1 MKTKKLKIFYILIA
15 AFLLSAVALFIGF
28 FDLVG
33 AEAEVDAKGSGS
45 KRSPYLISSA
55 EDFISFAY
63 SVNEGNR
70 YKDAYFLQTAD
81 IDFNDAVITSVGVY
95 GNGNYF
101 YGVYDGGGHSL
112 SNFRIEDEG
121 RSTGLFGTLG
131 GTVRNLSLASG
142 TITGDC
148 VGGVAASSADG
159 TALIVNCFSSVTI
172 VSSNRGGGIADNFA
186 GTVYNCVSAA
196 KNNGSYAPLCGY
208 GARIVSNSYTLGKRV
223 NGSKSSNYT
232 AENSEVIG
240 AETLSSWEFVDKLN
254 GGIFSFAAER
264 GDIDLYK
271 DYKFWTLKG
280 GNVSLTEE
288 VSLKISSEWEGE
300 GTADEPYLIEG
311 FEDFLLLVERSNS
324 EEDFSGVYFLQTED
338 IDCHYY
344 PMGAV
349 SAVSGK
355 TSFEGYY
362 DGYGHTI
369 SNYCLDDGKEENTAL
384 FGRLGGGLYNL
395 GMENGYV
402 IGNCV
407 AGLAVN
413 SSSGETLIFNCYSK
427 AALYGNRAGGLV
439 DNFAGILQNCVSDAV
454 WNGKTAAP
462 AVGYLC
468 RDIEMVFSTGKVIES
483 ACYDIYTDNF
493 VLTVSSLY
501 SAGTTNTL
509 NVNADSIFFYRE
521 IVGLNGAAEWALD
534 TNGGFN
540 GILEKII
547 IYPSQGLKGKGTK
560 ANPYIV
566 ATVED
571 FIFFHDSVN
580 SGYAYNGR
588 YVRQTADL
596 DFEGLSLD
604 PVGIYDSGRY
614 FYGTYDGGG
623 HVIENLDVV
632 QDYGREMT
640 GLFGSLAGH
649 LYNLGYV
656 SGTVYGEIVGGFAN
670 YGSTAEGTI
679 VNCYFTGNIYAF
691 RASGIADSFRG
702 EIVNCWSDAVNLY
715 DGETVPLNAIVA
727 TKIIHCFSTGEI
739 NAAGYD
745 VSVDSCTINA
755 SLLKEE
761 RFITTLNA
769 GCLYAAREN
778 FCTLK
783 SLTAWK
789 LSSGKLRLGD
799 YFSKNYDSY
808 ISSFRGLGTKWSP
821 YRIRSAEDLKLL
833 QLITASGEEYKNQYF
848 IQTNNIDCSSLSGAI
863 PIAELQS
870 GVFYAVY
877 DGRGYE
883 ISNLEL
889 SSSIYDGACAFI
901 RTMGGT
907 VKNVCLNNCSF
918 TGTLSAGVACYADV
932 HATTRIVNC
941 LVTNSVV
948 RGFSASAGILC
959 YGTETRVYNCLYLSS
974 EERSSQYFCLR
985 ADRLYGCYTDVNL
998 TDENYL
1004 YTTRVKCYQIDGTTV
1019 ALSDA
1024 VDGLNENIISLKTL
1038 LNENIVGKYARFA
1051 LDGKTSVRFNGLF
1064 RITPANF
1071 DACMRVMRYDLNIYI
1086 AFVLAALVLVAS
1098 IMFDI
1103 GYAGYKRNLKV
1114 QELKR
1119 NEKEAASVPADY
1131 IDSPEK
1137 FLKKRRDGVYA
1148 AENKLIGLGGSERKE
1163 IGDDENRVKVDR
1175 HAGGRKPKSVPESG
1189 ELVLPVPKRK
1199 RGRPRKDAEAQLPV
1213 PQEGTQSAASAA
1225 ESEKETVGEKSSGG
1239 GEKASGNG
1247 EKSSGGGEKACGD
1260 GEKSS
1265 GSAAHRR
1272 IDRQRR

>member
-1 MKTKKLKIFYILIA
+1 MIKTKKSKIFYILIA
-15 AFLLSAVALFIGF
+15 VFLLSTTALFIGF
-28 FDLVG
+28 FHPSRVK
-33 AEAEVDAKGSGS
+33 AEADAKGNGS
-45 KRSPYLISSA
+45 EQSPYLISSA
-55 EDFISFAY
+55 ADFISFAY

-70 YKDAYFLQTAD
+70 YEGAYFLQTAD
-81 IDFNDAVITSVGVY
+81 IDFKNALIDSVGIY
-95 GNGNYF
+95 DSGNYF
-101 YGVYDGGGHSL
+101 YGTYDGGGHSID
-112 SNFRIEDEG
+112 NVRVDGAG
-121 RSTGLFGTLG
+121 RNAGLFGTLG

-148 VGGVAASSADG
+148 VGGIAVSSVDG
-159 TALIVNCFSSVTI
+159 TALIVNCYSAVTI
-172 VSSNRGGGIADNFA
+172 VSSKRGGGVADNFA
-186 GTVYNCVSAA
+186 GIVYNCVSAA

-208 GARIVSNSYTLGKRV
+208 GARIVSNSYTLGKRI

-232 AENSEVIG
+232 VENSEVVG
-240 AETLSSWEFVDKLN
+240 LESLSSWELVDKLN

-264 GDIDLYK
+264 GDIYLYK
-271 DYKFWTLKG
+271 DYKFWELEG
-280 GNVSLTEE
+280 ESVSLTEE
-288 VSLKISSEWEGE
+288 VSLNISSEWEGE
-300 GTADEPYLIEG
+300 GTEEEPYLIET
-311 FEDFLLLVERSNS
+311 FEDYLLLVERSNS
-324 EEDFSGVYFLQTED
+324 GEDFSGVCFLQTED

-344 PMGAV
+344 PTGAI

-362 DGYGHTI
+362 DGYSHTI
-369 SNYCLDDGKEENTAL
+369 SNYCFDDGKEENTAL

-395 GMENGYV
+395 GLENGYV
-402 IGNCV
+402 VGNCI

-427 AALYGNRAGGLV
+427 ATLYGNRAGGLV
-439 DNFAGILQNCVSDAV
+439 DNFAGILQNCVSDAI

-462 AVGYLC
+462 AIGYLC
-468 RDIEMVFSTGKVIES
+468 RDIEMVFSTGRVIEF
-483 ACYDIYTDNF
+483 ARYDIYVDNF
-493 VLTVSSLY
+493 IMTVSSLY
-501 SAGTTNTL
+501 GEETTYTL

-521 IVGLNGAAEWALD
+521 IVGLNGAAEWSLD
-534 TNGGFN
+534 TNGGFD

-571 FIFFHDSVN
+571 FVFFHDSVN

-596 DFEGLSLD
+596 DFEGMTLN
-604 PVGIYDSGRY
+604 PIGIYGSGRY

-623 HVIENLDVV
+623 HVVENLDVV

-640 GLFGSLAGH
+640 GLFGSLAGY

-656 SGTVYGEIVGGFAN
+656 SGTVYGEIAGGFAN

-679 VNCYFTGNIYAF
+679 VNCYFTGNLYAF

-702 EIVNCWSDAVNLY
+702 RIVNCWSDAVNLY

-745 VSVDSCTINA
+745 VAVDSCTIDA

-778 FCTLK
+778 FCPLK
-783 SLTAWK
+783 SLATWD

-808 ISSFRGLGTKWSP
+808 ISSFKGLGTKWSP
-821 YRIRSAEDLKLL
+821 YRIRSAEDLRLL

-883 ISNLEL
+883 ISNLEI

-907 VKNVCLNNCSF
+907 VKNVRLNQCSF
-918 TGTLSAGVACYADV
+918 TGTLSAGIACYADV
-932 HATTRIVNC
+932 SATTKIVNC

-948 RGFSASAGILC
+948 RGFVASAGILC
-959 YGTETRVYNCLYLSS
+959 YGTETRIYNCLYLSG

-985 ADRLYGCYTDVNL
+985 ADRLYGCYTDVGF
-998 TDENYL
+998 TDEKYL
-1004 YTTRVKCYQIDGTTV
+1004 YTTKEKCYRIDEITV
-1019 ALSDA
+1019 TLSDA
-1024 VDGLNENIISLKTL
+1024 VNGLNENVVSLKTL

-1051 LDGKTSVRFNGLF
+1051 LDGTSVRFNGLF
-1064 RITPANF
+1064 RVTPANF
-1071 DACMRVMRYDLNIYI
+1071 SACMRVMRYDFNIYI

-1098 IMFDI
+1098 IVFDV
-1103 GYAGYKRNLKV
+1103 GYAGYKRNLKI
-1114 QELKR
+1114 QELKKK
-1119 NEKEAASVPADY
+1119 KEAASVPADY

-1148 AENKLIGLGGSERKE
+1148 VENRLIGLGGSERKE
-1163 IGDDENRVKVDR
+1163 IGDEEDRVKVDK
-1175 HAGGRKPKSVPESG
+1175 HAGGRKPKSVPENV

-1199 RGRPRKDAEAQLPV
+1199 RGRPRKDAEAPSPA
-1213 PQEGTQSAASAA
+1213 PQEGTQAAVSETESAS
-1225 ESEKETVGEKSSGG
+1225 SEGG
-1239 GEKASGNG
+1239 QKP
-1247 EKSSGGGEKACGD
+1247 
-1260 GEKSS
+1260 S
-1265 GSAAHRR
+1265 GSTAHRR
-1272 IDRQRR
+1272 IDR